1 MSTPEDDPIQLIE
14 VLRTLSLARNLRAY
28 SETLEGVMVSLYG
41 TGHVQYWR
49 YTPGGRQA
57 PDSLRR
63 VLSGAETPCSE
74 ANLQGAALLNCEFTL
89 FSQDQLPVLD
99 FDGEVEEALA
109 FPIKLYGTP
118 VGVAVAINPA
128 STEGSIPWEELSEVS
143 GLMQDSAVRAEE
155 TAALVSHTE
164 ELLVRA
170 VENMARGGEGHIA
183 RVGQLAAEVATLMDL
198 SSKSRQLILK
208 AAQYHDVGKLI
219 LMGVPLN
226 ELERTH
232 AQVGADYLRGTR
244 VLRDLAPVVE
254 AHHERY
260 DGSGPRGWKGEQVS
274 VEAWV
279 LALAEDL
286 EEFRL
291 ANPSQPVAVQIRSF
305 FEGPANHHHPAA
317 VDALGG
323 LLVSG
328 RLEQLL
334 S

>member
-1 MSTPEDDPIQLIE
+1 MSTSEEEPIRLME
-14 VLRTLSLARNLRAY
+14 VLRTLSLARSQRAFSESLESVLGDLYKTEHVRNWRYFPGEDKLRRIISGA
-28 SETLEGVMVSLYG
+28 EHPCEEGTLEGS
-41 TGHVQYWR
+41 
-49 YTPGGRQA
+49 
-57 PDSLRR
+57 
-63 VLSGAETPCSE
+63 
-74 ANLQGAALLNCEFTL
+74 ALLNCELTL
-89 FSQDQLPVLD
+89 FSQDRLPVLD
-99 FDGEVEEALA
+99 FTEEVKEAVA

-118 VGVAVAINPA
+118 VGVAVVINPGA
-128 STEGSIPWEELSEVS
+128 PDGGLAWDELSEIA
-143 GLMQDSAVRAEE
+143 GLMQDSALRAED
-155 TAALVSHTE
+155 TNAFVSRTE
-164 ELLVRA
+164 DLLVRA
-170 VENMARGGEGHIA
+170 VESISRGVQGHIA
-183 RVGQLAAEVATLMDL
+183 RVGQLASEIATLMDL

-208 AAQYHDVGKLI
+208 ATQYHDVGKLI
-219 LMGVPLN
+219 LQGQPQP
-226 ELERTH
+226 ELDRMH

-244 VLRDLAPVVE
+244 LLRDLAPIVE

-291 ANPSQPVAVQIRSF
+291 ANPNQPVAVQIRSF
-305 FEGPANHHHPAA
+305 FEDNANHHHPAA

-334 S
+334 T